1 MLILL
6 CLMVL
11 DSSFIVAILRE
22 SLVPLGGERFL
33 ICRHKVVIS
42 AVFVGVLIAILLLR
56 TTRVVLGFPVRLL
69 LLLLLLVLLLTPGEF
84 SFLSRPDN
92 LVIVVFSVRVFILL
106 LLQTL
111 LGLFTGG
118 PCDLVRI
125 RGGLVFF

>member
-22 SLVPLGGERFL
+22 PLVPLGRERFL

-69 LLLLLLVLLLTPGEF
+69 LLLLLVLLLTPGEF
-84 SFLSRPDN
+84 SFLSRPDY

-118 PCDLVRI
+118 PCDLV
-125 RGGLVFF
+125 